1 MMGIIE
7 ILFACLL
14 GVITGA
20 LTGLIPGIHVNTV
33 GAFIFAASGQ
43 ILGFL
48 PEEVLAVFLLSLSVT
63 HALLEFI
70 PSTLLGVPDEATAL
84 SVLPGH
90 RMVLEGRAG
99 EAIRAATV
107 GGVGGILLTIIL
119 LPFLLL
125 ALPPLYGFIRPH
137 IWLILILVSG
147 YMMLKLSRNFETLLW
162 AVILFLFSGAMGW
175 IIFQAPISPGL
186 GLMTLFTGFFGLSTI
201 AYSFSS
207 GSYLP
212 EQEIEPFTEFDGGTA
227 RSVLAGG
234 LASVLLGFLPGFG
247 PAQGGM
253 IACSLTGSG
262 GEDSPGDFITA
273 LSCLNTSDALFS
285 LLTLYI
291 IGNPRSGIAVY
302 ISQIMQDIDAG
313 HIFLF
318 ISASLLAVS
327 LAAVISIRAADYLCT
342 NLSGINYRK
351 ISLLVM
357 LFMTASIFI
366 FAAMEGASIPFIALA
381 LITSTSF
388 GLIPHCTGT
397 SKSHLMGVLVIP
409 AVAVYMGI

>member
-48 PEEVLAVFLLSLSVT
+48 PEEVLAVFLLSVSVT

-125 ALPPLYGFIRPH
+125 ALTPLYGFIRPH

-186 GLMTLFTGFFGLSTI
+186 GLMTLFTGFFGLSTMT
-201 AYSFSS
+201 YSFSS

-212 EQEIEPFTEFDGGTA
+212 EQEIEPFTEFDGATA

-234 LASVLLGFLPGFG
+234 LASILLGFLPGFG

-327 LAAVISIRAADYLCT
+327 LAAVISIRAGDYLCT
-342 NLSGINYRK
+342 NLSGINYGK
-351 ISLLVM
+351 ISLVVM
-357 LFMTASIFI
+357 LFMTASVFV
-366 FAAMEGASIPFIALA
+366 FAVMEGASIPFIFLT
-381 LITSTSF
+381 LIASTSF

>member
-186 GLMTLFTGFFGLSTI
+186 GLMTLFTGFFGLSTMV
-201 AYSFSS
+201 YSFSS

-327 LAAVISIRAADYLCT
+327 LAAVISIRAADYLCA
-342 NLSGINYRK
+342 NLSGINYGK
-351 ISLLVM
+351 ISLVVM
-357 LFMTASIFI
+357 LFMTASVFV
-366 FAAMEGASIPFIALA
+366 FAVMEGASIPFIALA
-381 LITSTSF
+381 LIASTSF
-388 GLIPHCTGT
+388 GTNTPLYRY
-397 SKSHLMGVLVIP
+397 K
-409 AVAVYMGI
+409 

>member
-1 MMGIIE
+1 MGIIE

-43 ILGFL
+43 ILSFL
-48 PEEVLAVFLLSLSVT
+48 PKEVLAVFLLSLSVT
-63 HALLEFI
+63 HALIEFI

-99 EAIRAATV
+99 EAIRAATI

-186 GLMTLFTGFFGLSTI
+186 GLMTLFTGFFGLSTMT
-201 AYSFSS
+201 YSFSS

-253 IACSLTGSG
+253 IACSLMGSG

-302 ISQIMQDIDAG
+302 ISRIMRDIDAG

-327 LAAVISIRAADYLCT
+327 LAAVIAIRAADYLCT
-342 NLSGINYRK
+342 NLSGINYGK